1 MRYWDRCIAAATGLV
16 LAANGVFM
24 LAASAA
30 WYQAVPGVPSTGP
43 FNPHF
48 IKDIGAIYVVCAAA
62 LGWFAWRPRQGW
74 TAMAVAAAWLVLHAA
89 VHLRDASCGG
99 HPLPDVQRDLFGI
112 YVLAAIPTAL
122 AILRRPK
129 GA

>member
-1 MRYWDRCIAAATGLV
+1 MRHWDRYLAALTGLI

-24 LAASAA
+24 LAASLA

-48 IKDIGAIYVVCAAA
+48 IRDIGAIYVVCGAA
-62 LGWFAWRPRQGW
+62 LGWFAARPRQGW
-74 TAMAVAAAWLVLHAA
+74 PAMAAAAAWLVLHAA
-89 VHLRDASCGG
+89 VHVRDASCGAA
-99 HPLPDVQRDLFGI
+99 PLADVQRDLFGI
-112 YVLAAIPTAL
+112 YILAAIPLAL
-122 AILRRPK
+122 TLFRKPK